1 MCVCVGGGGD
11 VQQHLASPQQ
21 ECLPIKSSQL
31 PSAFLSCLPVLNKSM
46 LLRRRQCSSSSQ

>member
-1 MCVCVGGGGD
+1 MCVCVCGGGD